1 MENQIQ
7 MTKKKERKN
16 TMKDKTSVNYV
27 EVEENKVL
35 DRMIWLSKWNELL
48 KKKKNGGR
56 K

>member
-1 MENQIQ
+1 

-16 TMKDKTSVNYV
+16 TMKDKTNENYV

-48 KKKKNGGR
+48 KKKTNGGR